1 MHSWG
6 FALRE
11 GVFAENKEG
20 IDQGKKLIFRS
31 PFPILVEGDIRC
43 SIQLYKKRTLEAT
56 VLLEL

>member
-31 PFPILVEGDIRC
+31 PFPIL
-43 SIQLYKKRTLEAT
+43 S
-56 VLLEL
+56 ELKGTFVVPFSCTKSVH